1 MSTLRWTRPR
11 TQFLTAL
18 LLATTV
24 TLGLFA
30 VRALRNS
37 NLDYDYL
44 VWNLFLGWLPL
55 LFALK
60 LAVTLRTK
68 LWSSWEAVGY
78 SFLWLLF
85 LPNSFYMV
93 SDFIHL
99 NRLSTVDLLQDA
111 VMITA
116 FVYLGLTIGFSSL
129 YLIHLELKKR
139 FSPKLS
145 AVWVGGF
152 LALASLAIYMGRDL
166 RWNSWDILTNPS
178 GLLFDMS
185 DRLLNPSGYGQIF
198 VTVLGFFSLLSS
210 MYAVIWFGARLIRNS
225 GEDNLV

>member
-1 MSTLRWTRPR
+1 MSKLRFKRPR
-11 TQFLTAL
+11 TQFLMAL
-18 LLATTV
+18 LLATV
-24 TLGLFA
+24 ITLGLFA
-30 VRALRNS
+30 VRALRNG

-60 LAVTLRTK
+60 LTSILRQK

-78 SFLWLLF
+78 SCLWLLF

-99 NRLSTVDLLQDA
+99 DRLPTVDLLQDA

-129 YLIHLELKKR
+129 YLVHLELKKR
-139 FSPKLS
+139 FSPKGS
-145 AVWVGGF
+145 ALWVGGF
-152 LALASLAIYMGRDL
+152 LGLASLAIYMGRDL

-178 GLLFDMS
+178 GLLFDLS
-185 DRLLNPSGYGQIF
+185 DRLLNPSGYGQIA
-198 VTVLGFFSLLSS
+198 VTILGFFALLSG
-210 MYAVIWFGARLIRNS
+210 MYAVIWFGARLIWNRE
-225 GEDNLV
+225 EDYLV